1 MLAEDLNLITTSK
14 SRVLRGI
21 AFPVVEGTG
30 GFFTTTDGAET
41 AMSSLKQLLLTN
53 KGERVMNP
61 EFGTNLRK
69 SVFEVYDGDLET
81 QLKGEIIQA
90 IQLYIPYVD
99 VESIKLSWDE
109 SLKTMGR
116 NQVYVSVRFSISGDA
131 TGTQILEIVV

>member
-1 MLAEDLNLITTSK
+1 MKA
-14 SRVLRGI
+14 
-21 AFPVVEGTG
+21 G
-30 GFFTTTDGAET
+30 GAGTDGAET

-69 SVFEVYDGDLET
+69 SVFEVYNGDLET
-81 QLKGEIIQA
+81 QLRGEIIQA
-90 IQLYIPYVD
+90 IQTYIPYVD

-116 NQVYVSVRFSISGDA
+116 NQVYVSIRFSISDDA